1 LNAPGDCLTG
11 NKEVMAMEERITRFI
26 AALRAMGVRVSVAES
41 QDAWQ
46 AIEHMGIQDRELFRL
61 TLQAT
66 LIKDIESIPTFN
78 ELFPQY
84 FGSFAPPLINPQAEL
99 TPEQQHML
107 QQMLQDLYERLAND
121 LQQLLDWL
129 LNGQSPTQEELEELA
144 EQAGLNDMYALSPY
158 AAQRAAR
165 RMQNLLDWDQFQDL
179 LDQLW
184 EMLAEQGMDPD
195 TIEQLKQQIAENQAR
210 LQEQLGEFA
219 GQTIRDQQ
227 IEEARRK
234 RSSSELMERPFSS
247 LTSSEMDLLRE
258 QVRRL
263 SARLRTR
270 AALRQKRGK
279 QGKLD
284 PKSTLRA
291 NLRYSGV
298 PFEIRFK
305 QRRLKPKLVTI
316 LDVSTSM
323 RPVAEFFLRMLYE
336 LQDQI
341 QKTRSFAFIDHLED
355 VTPDLTNLPI
365 DQAVVVVLTKLPSGY
380 YNTNLG
386 HSLRQLETNHLDA
399 IDSRTTVIVLG
410 DGRNN
415 YNDPALDTFNRIC
428 RRSRKL
434 IWMNPEYPAQWGTGD
449 SDMLAYQPY
458 CHDVYQVRNLAQLTQ
473 AIDRILV

>member
-1 LNAPGDCLTG
+1 
-11 NKEVMAMEERITRFI
+11 MEERIARFI
-26 AALRAMGVRVSVAES
+26 SALRTMGVRVSVAES

-46 AIEHMGIQDRELFRL
+46 AIEHLGIQEREAFRL
-61 TLQAT
+61 SLLAT
-66 LIKDIESIPTFN
+66 LIKDVESVPTFD

-99 TPEQQHML
+99 TPEQQ
-107 QQMLQDLYERLAND
+107 QMLQDRLQALYDQLAND
-121 LQQLLDWL
+121 LQQLLEWL
-129 LNGQSPTQEELEELA
+129 LNGEGPSQEELEELA
-144 EQAGLNDMYALSPY
+144 DQAGLNDMQSMSPY

-165 RMQNLLDWDQFQDL
+165 RMQNLLDWDQLQDL

-195 TIEQLKQQIAENQAR
+195 TIEQLKQQVAENQAR
-210 LQEQLGEFA
+210 LEEQLGEFA
-219 GQTIRDQQ
+219 GQTIRDRQVD
-227 IEEARRK
+227 EARER
-234 RSSSELMERPFSS
+234 RSASDLMERSFGS
-247 LTSSEMDLLRE
+247 LSSSEMDILRD

-263 SARLRTR
+263 AARLRTR

-284 PKSTLRA
+284 PKTTIRA
-291 NLRYSGV
+291 NLRYGGV

-341 QKTRSFAFIDHLED
+341 RKTHSFAFIDHLED
-355 VTPDLTNLPI
+355 VTADLTNLPI
-365 DQAVVVVLTKLPSGY
+365 DQAVYTVLTKLPSGH
-380 YNTNLG
+380 YNTDLG
-386 HSLRQLETNHLDA
+386 FSLHQFEAEHLA
-399 IDSRTTVIVLG
+399 TVDSRTTVIILG

-415 YNDPALDTFNRIC
+415 YNDPALDTFNRIG
-428 RRSRKL
+428 RRARRL

-449 SDMLAYQPY
+449 SDMLAYQPL
-458 CHDVYQVRNLAQLTQ
+458 CTEVYQVRNLAQLSQ
-473 AIDRILV
+473 AIDRILT

>member
-1 LNAPGDCLTG
+1 
-11 NKEVMAMEERITRFI
+11 MEDRITRFI

-41 QDAWQ
+41 LDAWR
-46 AIEHMGIQDRELFRL
+46 AIEYLGIKDQKIFRRS
-61 TLQAT
+61 LQST
-66 LIKDIESIPTFN
+66 LIKDIESMPVFDN
-78 ELFPQY
+78 LFPQY
-84 FGSFAPPLINPQAEL
+84 FGSITPPLIDPRADL
-99 TPEQQHML
+99 TPEQQAML
-107 QQMLQDLYERLAND
+107 HQMIQDLYEEISQN
-121 LQQLLDWL
+121 LQHLLDWL
-129 LNGQSPTQEELEELA
+129 LNGQSPTQEELEDWA
-144 EQAGLNDMYALSPY
+144 EQAGLSDIYPLSPY

-165 RMQNLLDWDQFQDL
+165 RMQNLLNWEMLQEI

-184 EMLAEQGMDPD
+184 EMLAEQGMDPEA
-195 TIEQLKQQIAENQAR
+195 IEQLKQQVAENQTH
-210 LQEQLGEFA
+210 LQEQLGDFA
-219 GQTIRDQQ
+219 GQKIREQQ
-227 IEEARRK
+227 VEETQRH
-234 RSSSELMERPFSS
+234 RSSSELMDRPFSS
-247 LTSSEMDLLRE
+247 LSSSEMNLLRE
-258 QVRRL
+258 QVQRL

-298 PFEIRFK
+298 PFELHYK
-305 QRRLKPKLVTI
+305 HRRLKPKLVAI

-323 RPVAEFFLRMLYE
+323 RPVAEFFLRMLHE
-336 LQDQI
+336 LQDQV

-355 VTPDLTNLPI
+355 VTPDLSSLPI
-365 DQAVVVVLTKLPSGY
+365 DQAVVVVLTKLPSGH

-386 HSLRQLETNHLDA
+386 YSLRQLEEKHLDA

-415 YNDPALDTFNRIC
+415 YNDPALDTFSRI
-428 RRSRKL
+428 RRRARRL

-449 SDMLAYQPY
+449 SDMLAYQTF
-458 CHDVYQVRNLAQLTQ
+458 CSEVYQVRNLMQLTH